1 MPDRG
6 RQVNGDRNEDRA
18 RIGERRDDDHHQDG
32 DGAGDGA
39 AHQERKSQK
48 TTPPMP
54 NAAPTIPAATPRAA
68 DHEPVTCPPEDRI
81 RRSELLPDQ
90 IANGAS
96 KPKGRDSAPRTR
108 DRVAP
113 RSRTRE
119 A

>member
-18 RIGERRDDDHHQDG
+18 RICERRDDHDHHYCAD
-32 DGAGDGA
+32 AGDGA

-68 DHEPVTCPPEDRI
+68 DHEPVTCPPEDWI

-96 KPKGRDSAPRTR
+96 RPKGRDSAPRTR
-108 DRVAP
+108 ARVAP
-113 RSRTRE
+113 RSRTS
-119 A
+119 AA